1 MNVQHHLH
9 HQAPPLQLQQ
19 SVQERF
25 FPNPITLPTTS
36 SSLIGAATGGGSVL
50 TFASASTTP
59 AQNSVAARTATTS
72 VIAHA
77 SQPHYNNRQQSSVI
91 NTFPSSTNS
100 VSLGSHGSLGRLN
113 LSTTGNN
120 NSNGPHILYTSTV
133 PSAPDKSRTSTS
145 SAASSKNAVVTQGLG
160 VNSIRQLGIG
170 TNITNFAAIAPFP
183 NVVTTSDN
191 LINTDQRK
199 SSKAGQCF
207 MLGSLDDED
216 DLVPPARNSSSRKN
230 KDSSNNS
237 SNQLSALHAFAR
249 RTCIEVFAA
258 STEDQAKYT
267 RSKESKRARLG
278 QVGLRCVFCKHL
290 PGKLVANQATSF
302 PTSINN
308 LYESTRNW
316 HRFHMPRCK
325 HIPKDVRLKYDELKR
340 VDNKKN
346 RFATK
351 DYFVNSAK
359 KLGMI
364 DTPVGIFFAEDRAAV
379 SNAFNT
385 AAATGIYVN
394 PLNNSSCSS
403 NKNSG
408 KLKGSNETGNGNNPN
423 GPTNN
428 IPYDNLNSHSHA
440 HHSQQQQHPF
450 RSYAAPA
457 MMINNRKSA
466 AAISNP
472 NSNNSGLNH
481 NGNMLS
487 NTNNS
492 NPHSNLLHSRTTSTG
507 STHATA
513 GVTLPPNTLHAEMER
528 MVSYVMDREISAQ
541 SQNSSINSQVLV
553 PLSERA
559 YVSDFV
565 WLLFNQ
571 LELCQPL
578 KEEVSNHDNLMPSS
592 SMDLMVMKE
601 EEDDKKKIRKRITE
615 DDNVNDKTMKKRK
628 RSDVVAPVASA
639 RKKNIHMLG
648 LQCKHCGLSQRAALM
663 GTFDPNFKDV
673 IDNHQNTVNNG
684 KLSTAPLA
692 RAGKA
697 AAAASSTSATR
708 HNYKTDRHGKYFPNS
723 LKKLSDASFS
733 SCVFLHMLK
742 CENCPREIK
751 SSLDHLNRI
760 KGVMKRQTV
769 KRGSKKIFFSHVW
782 ARLCQNMPQQQLDE
796 EQRSSSP
803 NQENVNKKV
812 EPEGSNTENSY
823 VHKEGAKVEGEYKVN
838 QRGKHESQD
847 EENSVGK
854 KHVNDAL
861 NGDDSLKAKEEND
874 AKLILSFSKNA

>member
-1 MNVQHHLH
+1 
-9 HQAPPLQLQQ
+9 
-19 SVQERF
+19 
-25 FPNPITLPTTS
+25 
-36 SSLIGAATGGGSVL
+36 
-50 TFASASTTP
+50 
-59 AQNSVAARTATTS
+59 
-72 VIAHA
+72 
-77 SQPHYNNRQQSSVI
+77 
-91 NTFPSSTNS
+91 
-100 VSLGSHGSLGRLN
+100 
-113 LSTTGNN
+113 
-120 NSNGPHILYTSTV
+120 
-133 PSAPDKSRTSTS
+133 
-145 SAASSKNAVVTQGLG
+145 
-160 VNSIRQLGIG
+160 
-170 TNITNFAAIAPFP
+170 
-183 NVVTTSDN
+183 
-191 LINTDQRK
+191 
-199 SSKAGQCF
+199 
-207 MLGSLDDED
+207 
-216 DLVPPARNSSSRKN
+216 
-230 KDSSNNS
+230 
-237 SNQLSALHAFAR
+237 
-249 RTCIEVFAA
+249 
-258 STEDQAKYT
+258 
-267 RSKESKRARLG
+267 
-278 QVGLRCVFCKHL
+278 
-290 PGKLVANQATSF
+290 
-302 PTSINN
+302 
-308 LYESTRNW
+308 
-316 HRFHMPRCK
+316 
-325 HIPKDVRLKYDELKR
+325 
-340 VDNKKN
+340 
-346 RFATK
+346 
-351 DYFVNSAK
+351 
-359 KLGMI
+359 
-364 DTPVGIFFAEDRAAV
+364 
-379 SNAFNT
+379 
-385 AAATGIYVN
+385 
-394 PLNNSSCSS
+394 
-403 NKNSG
+403 
-408 KLKGSNETGNGNNPN
+408 
-423 GPTNN
+423 
-428 IPYDNLNSHSHA
+428 
-440 HHSQQQQHPF
+440 
-450 RSYAAPA
+450 
-457 MMINNRKSA
+457 MMINNVKSA

-481 NGNMLS
+481 NGSILS

-492 NPHSNLLHSRTTSTG
+492 NSHSNLLHSRTTSTG
-507 STHATA
+507 STHAAA

-592 SMDLMVMKE
+592 SMDASSSSLDLMDMKE
-601 EEDDKKKIRKRITE
+601 EEDDKKKNRVEEGKPQSKGITE
-615 DDNVNDKTMKKRK
+615 NDNVNDKTMKKRK
-628 RSDVVAPVASA
+628 RSDVVAAVASA

-648 LQCKHCGLSQRAALM
+648 LQCKHCGLSQRAAVM

-684 KLSTAPLA
+684 KLSTVPLA

-697 AAAASSTSATR
+697 AAVASSTSATR
-708 HNYKTDRHGKYFPNS
+708 NNYKTDRHGKYFPNS

-823 VHKEGAKVEGEYKVN
+823 VHKEGAKVEGEYKVK

-861 NGDDSLKAKEEND
+861 NGDDSLTAKEEND

>member
-1 MNVQHHLH
+1 
-9 HQAPPLQLQQ
+9 
-19 SVQERF
+19 
-25 FPNPITLPTTS
+25 
-36 SSLIGAATGGGSVL
+36 
-50 TFASASTTP
+50 
-59 AQNSVAARTATTS
+59 
-72 VIAHA
+72 
-77 SQPHYNNRQQSSVI
+77 
-91 NTFPSSTNS
+91 
-100 VSLGSHGSLGRLN
+100 VSLGSHGSFGRLN

-133 PSAPDKSRTSTS
+133 PSAPGKVRTSTS

-191 LINTDQRK
+191 LVNTDQLK

-207 MLGSLDDED
+207 MLGSLDDD
-216 DLVPPARNSSSRKN
+216 DELLPPAKNSSSRKS

-316 HRFHMPRCK
+316 HRFHMPRCR
-325 HIPKDVRLKYDELKR
+325 HIPKDVRLNYDELKR

-359 KLGMI
+359 KLGMV

-385 AAATGIYVN
+385 AAAARMYVN

-403 NKNSG
+403 NNNSG
-408 KLKGSNETGNGNNPN
+408 KLNGSNGTGNRNNPD
-423 GPTNN
+423 GPTSNLS
-428 IPYDNLNSHSHA
+428 YDNLNSHA
-440 HHSQQQQHPF
+440 HHLQQQQHPF
-450 RSYAAPA
+450 RPYAAAA
-457 MMINNRKSA
+457 MMINNVNSA

-481 NGNMLS
+481 NGSMLS
-487 NTNNS
+487 STNNS
-492 NPHSNLLHSRTTSTG
+492 NPHSNLLHSRTTSTAG
-507 STHATA
+507 THAAAAA
-513 GVTLPPNTLHAEMER
+513 GVTLPTNTLHAEMER
-528 MVSYVMDREISAQ
+528 MVSYVIDREIAAQ
-541 SQNSSINSQVLV
+541 GQNGSMNSQVLV

-578 KEEVSNHDNLMPSS
+578 KEEVLNHDNLISS
-592 SMDLMVMKE
+592 SSTDASSSSQDLMNTSSVMDMKE
-601 EEDDKKKIRKRITE
+601 EEDNKKKNRVEEGKMPSKKITE
-615 DDNVNDKTMKKRK
+615 DDYVNNKTMKKRK
-628 RSDVVAPVASA
+628 RPDVGAPVASA
-639 RKKNIHMLG
+639 RKKTIYMLG
-648 LQCKHCGLSQRAALM
+648 LQCKHCGFAQRAAVM
-663 GTFDPNFKDV
+663 GTFNPNFKDML
-673 IDNHQNTVNNG
+673 DNHQSTVNND
-684 KLSTAPLA
+684 KLSAAPLA

-697 AAAASSTSATR
+697 AAVASSMSATK
-708 HNYKTDRHGKYFPNS
+708 NIYKTDRHGKYFPNS

-760 KGVMKRQTV
+760 KGVTKRQTV

-782 ARLCQNMPQQQLDE
+782 ARLCQNIPQKQLGE
-796 EQRSSSP
+796 EQPSSSP
-803 NQENVNKKV
+803 NQAIDDVENINKRF
-812 EPEGSNTENSY
+812 EPDASNTENSY
-823 VHKEGAKVEGEYKVN
+823 VDKQRAKVEGEHKVK
-838 QRGKHESQD
+838 QRGKYQSED
-847 EENSVGK
+847 EENGVDK
-854 KHVNDAL
+854 KHLNDAA
-861 NGDDSLKAKEEND
+861 NEDDSFTAKEEDD